1 MESSDSRDISA
12 AEGPPNVS
20 EGRQA
25 EPSRGRGRGER
36 DDLLGLRFG
45 AGGWVQFLPF
55 ACLKGNR
62 FLCLP
67 EVVCGAPSIY
77 LDFARQKLDAKIG
90 VAAQNCYKVPKG
102 AFTGEIR

>member
-1 MESSDSRDISA
+1 MR
-12 AEGPPNVS
+12 
-20 EGRQA
+20 
-25 EPSRGRGRGER
+25 
-36 DDLLGLRFG
+36 LGFG
-45 AGGWVQFLPF
+45 IGGWVQFLPF
-55 ACLKGNR
+55 TCLKGSYV
-62 FLCLP
+62 LCLA

>member
-1 MESSDSRDISA
+1 M
-12 AEGPPNVS
+12 
-20 EGRQA
+20 
-25 EPSRGRGRGER
+25 
-36 DDLLGLRFG
+36 
-45 AGGWVQFLPF
+45 QFLPL
-55 ACLKGNR
+55 ALPESGL

>member
-1 MESSDSRDISA
+1 MSA
-12 AEGPPNVS
+12 RA
-20 EGRQA
+20 
-25 EPSRGRGRGER
+25 PSRERGRGER
-36 DDLLGLRFG
+36 GMISPGWDSGSVAGYSFCPFLR
-45 AGGWVQFLPF
+45 VI
-55 ACLKGNR
+55 CL
-62 FLCLP
+62 LCLP

>member
-1 MESSDSRDISA
+1 MSA
-12 AEGPPNVS
+12 RA
-20 EGRQA
+20 
-25 EPSRGRGRGER
+25 PSRERGRGER
-36 DDLLGLRFG
+36 GMISPGWDSGSVAGYGFCPFLR
-45 AGGWVQFLPF
+45 VI
-55 ACLKGNR
+55 CL
-62 FLCLP
+62 LCLP

>member
-1 MESSDSRDISA
+1 M
-12 AEGPPNVS
+12 
-20 EGRQA
+20 
-25 EPSRGRGRGER
+25 
-36 DDLLGLRFG
+36 GLRSG
-45 AGGWVQFLPF
+45 VCGWVQFLPF
-55 ACLKGNR
+55 ACLKGNHR
-62 FLCLP
+62 HCLP

>member
-1 MESSDSRDISA
+1 M
-12 AEGPPNVS
+12 GLGFGVS
-20 EGRQA
+20 
-25 EPSRGRGRGER
+25 
-36 DDLLGLRFG
+36 
-45 AGGWVQFLPF
+45 GWVRFLPF
-55 ACLKGNR
+55 AYLEGNHL
-62 FLCLP
+62 LCLP

>member
-1 MESSDSRDISA
+1 MGTSGA
-12 AEGPPNVS
+12 LP
-20 EGRQA
+20 
-25 EPSRGRGRGER
+25 
-36 DDLLGLRFG
+36 G
-45 AGGWVQFLPF
+45 AGGGRAGRSPGAGFECRAPVRLLPF
-55 ACLKGNR
+55 ARLGADR
-62 FLCLP
+62 PPPRCLP